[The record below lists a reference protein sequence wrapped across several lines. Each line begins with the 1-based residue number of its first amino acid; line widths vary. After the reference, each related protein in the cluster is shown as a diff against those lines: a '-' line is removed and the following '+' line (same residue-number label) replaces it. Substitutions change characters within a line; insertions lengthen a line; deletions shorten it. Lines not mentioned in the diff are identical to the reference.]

1 MKTRKENKNKTI
13 KIKIYISES
22 PLAKINRIYSMVKED
37 FNLDEMTN
45 EIQELI
51 EGLEFPFF

>member
-22 PLAKINRIYSMVKED
+22 PLAKINRIYSKVKEE